1 MIETNAHDF
10 KFIGGWLCLDFANT
24 LGCREGDRPNERLY
38 SYSDLISWS
47 QQADL
52 LTHSEAR
59 NLFHEAKLRTEEAKA
74 AFQRGIILREAIYR
88 IFSAIA
94 SHKSP
99 NDVDLDI
106 LNTELCEAMTRV
118 RIIPTTDGYALNY
131 PEKRGVLD
139 RALWP
144 IARSAADL
152 LTSNK
157 LTRIRKCA
165 AKGCAWLF
173 LDMSRNRSRRW
184 CDMKDCGNRIK
195 ARRHYE
201 RKRGSSTKPKAD

>member
-1 MIETNAHDF
+1 MIETNARNF
-10 KFIGGWLCLDFANT
+10 KFIGGWLSLDFANT
-24 LGCREGDRPNERLY
+24 LGCREGDRPHERLH

-47 QQADL
+47 QRADL
-52 LTHSEAR
+52 LTRNEAQ
-59 NLFHEAKLRTEEAKA
+59 NLLHEAKLRPKEAKA
-74 AFQRGIILREAIYR
+74 IFKRGVILREAVYR

-94 SHKSP
+94 SHTSP
-99 NDVDLDI
+99 NGVDLDI
-106 LNTELCEAMTRV
+106 LNTELSEAMARV
-118 RIIPTTDGYALNY
+118 RIIPTTDGYALTY
-131 PEKRGVLD
+131 PEKRGALD

-144 IARSAADL
+144 IARSATDL
-152 LTSNK
+152 LTSGK

-201 RKRGSSTKPKAD
+201 RKRASFVKPKTN